1 MSVFTYVIADDSRSF
16 CRMRRFIQARLAQK
30 ILVSDVRLE
39 REDERS
45 VFTYMTESES
55 RSIGRKRSRFCK

>member
-1 MSVFTYVIADDSRSF
+1 MNFAVAKRYVFAFGKSDGQYLSKSWFIATE
-16 CRMRRFIQARLAQK
+16 

-45 VFTYMTESES
+45 VFSYVTESES
-55 RSIGRKRSRFCK
+55 RSIGRKRPRFC